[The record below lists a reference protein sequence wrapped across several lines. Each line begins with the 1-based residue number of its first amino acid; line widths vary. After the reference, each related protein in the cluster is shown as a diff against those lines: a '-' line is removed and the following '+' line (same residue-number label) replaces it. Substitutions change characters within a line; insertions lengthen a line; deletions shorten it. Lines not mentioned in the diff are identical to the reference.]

1 MDGVRSPAPKLDESH
16 EEPST
21 FKFIMFQIN
30 GIDAAEKVVVR
41 RYVAASAH
49 GRFRHSSAVEGCPPE
64 SGSARSLRL
73 ACRASMPIGCNS
85 NK

>member
-1 MDGVRSPAPKLDESH
+1 VVDGVRSPAPKLDESH

-21 FKFIMFQIN
+21 CKFILFQIN

-49 GRFRHSSAVEGCPPE
+49 GRFWHFSNVGKCP
-64 SGSARSLRL
+64 
-73 ACRASMPIGCNS
+73 I
-85 NK
+85 

>member
-1 MDGVRSPAPKLDESH
+1 VVDGVRSPAPKLDESH

-21 FKFIMFQIN
+21 CKFILFQIN

-49 GRFRHSSAVEGCPPE
+49 GRFWH
-64 SGSARSLRL
+64 
-73 ACRASMPIGCNS
+73 
-85 NK
+85 